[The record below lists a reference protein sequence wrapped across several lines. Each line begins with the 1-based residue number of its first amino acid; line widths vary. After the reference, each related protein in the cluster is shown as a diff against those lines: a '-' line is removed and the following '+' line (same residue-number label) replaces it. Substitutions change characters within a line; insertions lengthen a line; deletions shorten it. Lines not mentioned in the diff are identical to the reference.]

1 MPGKCPPS
9 AVGEPTIAMVSAS
22 SGMGTSAGVAVRACR
37 GAPDDQVSP
46 AHHPFVRIADF
57 ALERYFARWEF
68 AVEHVACAS
77 DVEGWPMA
85 ELLALADDE
94 TRSMWEGLRLGYTES
109 TGHPLLRA
117 EIARLHEG
125 LSADDVMV
133 FAGAEEAIFCLMST
147 GLDSGDHVVV
157 TWPGYQ
163 SLYEVAR
170 ASGAKVGLHLLREED
185 GWGLDVDRLLRSLH
199 TETRMV
205 VVNAP
210 HQPTGMLPTE
220 EEWRRL
226 AAECSSRGICLVGD
240 EVYRFL
246 EFDGAATL
254 PAAADLGD
262 RNVSIGVM
270 SKTFAMAGLRIGWL
284 ATKDHAVLERCARL
298 KDYTTIC
305 SAAPS
310 EVLALIGLRARDRV
324 IARSREIV
332 ASNLAVLDDFFDRR
346 ADAFSWVRPRGGS
359 TGFPRLVDGGP
370 ADPSADRLAA
380 RLVESTG
387 VLLLPSSTFGFD
399 DAHFRI
405 GLGRADLPE
414 ALAKLE
420 GSPRRLAGLGLLRGH
435 DRMPEGRKYSQ
446 VPIDR
451 APNAAKTPSAAMK
464 PSGES
469 SET

>member
-1 MPGKCPPS
+1 M
-9 AVGEPTIAMVSAS
+9 
-22 SGMGTSAGVAVRACR
+22 
-37 GAPDDQVSP
+37 
-46 AHHPFVRIADF
+46 RIADF

-68 AVEHVACAS
+68 AAEHVACAS
-77 DVEGWPMA
+77 DVEGWSMA

-94 TRSMWEGLRLGYTES
+94 ARSMWDGLRLGYTES
-109 TGHPLLRA
+109 TGHALLRA
-117 EIARLHEG
+117 EIAKLYEG
-125 LSADDVMV
+125 LSADDVLV

-147 GLDSGDHVVV
+147 GLDAGDHVVV

-170 ASGAKVGLHLLREED
+170 SAGAKVALHLLREDD
-185 GWGLDVDRLLRSLH
+185 GWSLDVDRLIRSLH
-199 TETRMV
+199 DETRMV

-226 AAECSSRGICLVGD
+226 ASECRSRGIRLVGD

-246 EFDGAATL
+246 EHHGATTL
-254 PAAADLGD
+254 PAAADLD
-262 RNVSIGVM
+262 DEAVSIGVM

-284 ATKDHAVLERCARL
+284 ATKDRTVLDRCARL

-305 SAAPS
+305 SSAPS

-332 ASNLAVLDDFFDRR
+332 ASNLLLLDEFFARR
-346 ADAFSWVRPRGGS
+346 PDAITWIRPRGGS

-370 ADPSADRLAA
+370 AGRSADDFAA
-380 RLVESTG
+380 RLVERTG
-387 VLLLPSSTFGFD
+387 VLLLPSTTFGFD

-405 GLGRADLPE
+405 GLGRTDLPA
-414 ALAKLE
+414 ALEKLDDF
-420 GSPRRLAGLGLLRGH
+420 LGQ
-435 DRMPEGRKYSQ
+435 PE
-446 VPIDR
+446 
-451 APNAAKTPSAAMK
+451 
-464 PSGES
+464 
-469 SET
+469 